1 MTHFSES
8 FLSFRMPEAGRD
20 YSVGL
25 SDSVMTS
32 SEGLP
37 LTPETITPATS
48 PLNSRGDKTPPVPSP
63 RKAKAQRG
71 PNE

>member
-1 MTHFSES
+1 
-8 FLSFRMPEAGRD
+8 MPEAGRD

-48 PLNSRGDKTPPVPSP
+48 PLNSRGDKTPVPSP